1 MVRGEVADIGSG
13 QRVST
18 SAWTTVATATAKMR
32 ADLPLAVLD
41 AVLIGAAYLV
51 VFVLRFDGS
60 VPTAYWSGFRLLVP
74 LALTVHLAAN
84 AAAGLYG
91 QVWRHASIIE
101 ARRVVT
107 AAAGAFVGIALSA
120 TLIGRHQV
128 PLSVPLFGAAL
139 APLLVGGLR
148 FQSRLFALRRRTV
161 TDDAAMRV
169 VIVGAGS
176 AGGKLIRDMQQ
187 HPEMGLLPVAAVDD
201 DLDLIGRSIGSVP
214 VFGPLEMLPNV
225 VRRFAADT
233 AVLAID
239 RADGEL
245 VRRVATLADQADVT
259 LKVMPPTKELVSGNL
274 SVRDVRDVQISD
286 LLGRRQIATDL
297 AQVRATIAGK
307 RVLVTGAG
315 GSIGSE
321 ILVQVAGL
329 GPDSLVALDCD
340 ETHLFDAAALI
351 GGACTQVLADVRDPD
366 QVQRAFDLH
375 RPEVVFHAAALKHVP
390 ILEAHPSQ
398 AVATN
403 VIGTRNVVRAAKR
416 AGVQRFVLISTDK
429 AVNPSSVMGA
439 TKQLAEQILL
449 AEAPEGLPWSAVRFG
464 NVLGSRG
471 SVVPTFMRQI
481 AAGGPVTVTDVN
493 MTRYFMTI
501 PEAVELVLQSSA
513 LSEGNDLFMLDMGQP
528 VKILDLAYRMI
539 RLSGRRPHTD
549 VPIQITGMR
558 PGEKLTEELRT
569 TEEAT
574 ADTAH
579 PAVIRV
585 IATSLSAALLSDG
598 IAALE
603 DTLGD
608 EARTRRTLVALV
620 SGSVARDHAAV
631 PVVLDHTS
639 PLQPTE

>member
-1 MVRGEVADIGSG
+1 M
-13 QRVST
+13 
-18 SAWTTVATATAKMR
+18 ATATAKMR
-32 ADLPLAVLD
+32 SDLPLALLD
-41 AVLIGAAYLV
+41 GVLIGAAYLL

-60 VPTAYWSGFRLLVP
+60 VPTAYWAGFRLLLP
-74 LALTVHLAAN
+74 LALAVHLSAN
-84 AAAGLYG
+84 AASGLYG
-91 QVWRHASIIE
+91 QVWRHASVIE

-107 AAAGAFVGIALSA
+107 AAAGAFVVIALSA
-120 TLIGRHQV
+120 GLIGRHQV
-128 PLSVPLFGAAL
+128 PLSVPLVGAAL

-148 FQSRLFALRRRTV
+148 FQTRLFALRRRGV
-161 TDDAAMRV
+161 ADDAPVRV
-169 VIVGAGS
+169 VVVGAGS
-176 AGGKLIRDMQQ
+176 AGGKLIRDMQH

-201 DLDLIGRSIGSVP
+201 DLALIGRSIGSVP
-214 VFGPLEMLPNV
+214 VFGPLEMLPGV
-225 VRRFAADT
+225 VRRFGADQ

-239 RADGEL
+239 GADGEL
-245 VRRVATLADQADVT
+245 VRRVANLADEAGVT
-259 LKVMPPTKELVSGNL
+259 LKVMPPTKELVSGRL
-274 SVRDVRDVQISD
+274 SVRDVRDVQIAD
-286 LLGRRQIATDL
+286 LLGRGQIQTDL

-329 GPDSLVALDCD
+329 GPASLIALDCD
-340 ETHLFDAAALI
+340 ETHLFDAAALVD
-351 GGACTQVLADVRDPD
+351 GACTQVLADVRDHR
-366 QVQRAFDLH
+366 QVKQAFDAH

-403 VIGTRNVVRAAKR
+403 VVGTRNVVRAAR
-416 AGVQRFVLISTDK
+416 AAGVERFVLISTDK

-439 TKQLAEQILL
+439 TKQLAEQVLL
-449 AEAPEGLPWSAVRFG
+449 AEAPQGLPWSAVRFG

-501 PEAVELVLQSSA
+501 PEAVQLVLQSSA
-513 LSEGNDLFMLDMGQP
+513 LSGGNDLFMLDMGQP

-549 VPIQITGMR
+549 VKIQITGMR
-558 PGEKLTEELRT
+558 PGEKLAEELRT
-569 TEEAT
+569 GEEAT
-574 ADTAH
+574 AGTTH
-579 PAVIRV
+579 SAVIRV
-585 IATSLSAALLSDG
+585 LPNRMSRSLLDDG

-608 EARTRRTLVALV
+608 EARTRRTLTALV
-620 SGSVARDHAAV
+620 SGSVAREHADEA
-631 PVVLDHTS
+631 PIPEHTGS
-639 PLQPTE
+639 LLPTE